1 MHRGHKSGNE
11 GVLCERGNRKRS
23 VGKKE
28 REGERERAVSFFVY
42 AAVVLP
48 VVDPVP
54 DVSGRSFG
62 RFFSRPFYLSRYYY
76 SHPAPRRLR
85 IPRSPRFR
93 RCGRRAGN
101 RPALRPKENISLPPE
116 LSIHGRFLWD
126 CKNWQGVNP
135 IHHLLQFQETVELS
149 RKILRRIFSFVI
161 ISFPSSNY
169 D

>member
-1 MHRGHKSGNE
+1 MISLLLISFDEKRDPPRRRRRRRRRQVRLHRGHKSGNE

-28 REGERERAVSFFVY
+28 REGERERERAVSFFVY

-116 LSIHGRFLWD
+116 VSIHGRFLWD
-126 CKNWQGVNP
+126 CKNA
-135 IHHLLQFQETVELS
+135 LLA
-149 RKILRRIFSFVI
+149 RRES
-161 ISFPSSNY
+161 